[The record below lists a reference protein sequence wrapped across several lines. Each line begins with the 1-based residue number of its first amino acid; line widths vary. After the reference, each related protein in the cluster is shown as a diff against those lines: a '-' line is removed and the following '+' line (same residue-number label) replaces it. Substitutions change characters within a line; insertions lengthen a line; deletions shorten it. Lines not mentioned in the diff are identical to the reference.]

1 MTGGSGTHSVGVCP
15 ANWRKTFFDWPGLG
29 AIPARADVDG
39 FDDLVT
45 LVLEKL
51 DGPADIVA
59 QSMGGV
65 VALRVALEH
74 PHLVRR
80 LVLVATSGGVDST
93 RFGARDWRPDYA
105 RDFPLARSWIV
116 EQRPDLTALLP
127 SIRTPT
133 LLVWGG
139 ADPISPV
146 GIGSYLARTLPS
158 ASLVVVP
165 GGDHALGRDRA
176 GDIAPHVARHL
187 R

>member
-93 RFGARDWRPDYA
+93 RFGPATGGPTTRA
-105 RDFPLARSWIV
+105 IFPSPAPGSSSSV
-116 EQRPDLTALLP
+116 
-127 SIRTPT
+127 
-133 LLVWGG
+133 
-139 ADPISPV
+139 PI
-146 GIGSYLARTLPS
+146 
-158 ASLVVVP
+158 
-165 GGDHALGRDRA
+165 
-176 GDIAPHVARHL
+176 
-187 R
+187 